1 MVFCEDSKDINLS
14 DGCLLT
20 ILDGAIGLPHG
31 VIVFIICNNL
41 DNFSKELKEVLFWE
55 GRIDEKYE
63 FTKVYDKN
71 TRVEE
76 NKKIKEVDSAE
87 NISLEGGKEIILL
100 KNNKESSSI

>member
-41 DNFSKELKEVLFWE
+41 DNFSKELKEVLF
-55 GRIDEKYE
+55 
-63 FTKVYDKN
+63 
-71 TRVEE
+71 
-76 NKKIKEVDSAE
+76 
-87 NISLEGGKEIILL
+87 
-100 KNNKESSSI
+100 